1 MDDAREVDG
10 GTEAAGAGG
19 SRSAVG
25 VKLPNGWDT
34 VTDLLRRLEMGQAD
48 MQQALGPQYL
58 LFECGG
64 IPCAVPLTELR
75 EVLKEV
81 PRTIPLPS
89 VPEWMVGIFPI
100 RSEILALVDP
110 LPALCGG
117 RDAEGESAGTGALP
131 GPTVGRGA
139 TLIIG
144 AGERSLAL
152 VVDSYGGTV
161 TIEGREMDTRQQAI
175 SATGLPVMPR
185 YVAAMYTLADS
196 GQRHAVLRVDL
207 LLDDL
212 ISALEK
218 AEARYG

>member
-1 MDDAREVDG
+1 
-10 GTEAAGAGG
+10 
-19 SRSAVG
+19 
-25 VKLPNGWDT
+25 
-34 VTDLLRRLEMGQAD
+34 MGQAD

-58 LFECGG
+58 LFECGS

-75 EVLKEV
+75 EVLKEM

-89 VPEWMVGIFPI
+89 VPDWMVGLFPM

-117 RDAEGESAGTGALP
+117 LDAEGESARAGAVP
-131 GPTVGRGA
+131 RPTVGRGT
-139 TLIIG
+139 TLIVG

-152 VVDSYGGTV
+152 VVDNYGGTV
-161 TIEGREMDTRQQAI
+161 TIEGHEMDTRQQAI
-175 SATGLPVMPR
+175 IAAGLPIIPR
-185 YVAAMYTLADS
+185 YMAAMYTLADS

-207 LLDDL
+207 LLADL
-212 ISALEK
+212 IGALEK